1 MRRACVLLGLLSGCS
16 FTPAGG
22 AEVGA
27 VDSGAIDS
35 GAIDGPRA
43 ADGPAVAPPV
53 GYWSFDVDGRDLV
66 GPHAGTLVGGARITT
81 GGAGR
86 RGEALR
92 LGAAGDRFD
101 IGAPTA
107 FDFNTDFTWH
117 AYVRTSGSSGALF
130 SRNPAGTAWNQGS
143 KAMFVRGRTVQWD
156 SGWVSNPHT
165 EVAVDDGNWHQ
176 VIATYVAAS
185 DTLDVFVDPAPGA
198 TAGQY
203 SGTHDVNRFDEHT
216 HVHLAGKAESGFS
229 IGAANFTGGLADLGT
244 LLGLID
250 EAAVFDRALRGAELD
265 LLIAQGPVAFLP

>member
-1 MRRACVLLGLLSGCS
+1 MWRLSAILGLVSGCS

-27 VDSGAIDS
+27 IDGGDIDS
-35 GAIDGPRA
+35 AGPEIDAGPT
-43 ADGPAVAPPV
+43 VAPPIA
-53 GYWSFDVDGRDLV
+53 YWSFDVDGRDGV
-66 GPHAGTLVGGARITT
+66 GAHAGALVGGARITT
-81 GGAGR
+81 GSAGR

-92 LGAAGDRFD
+92 LNAAGDRFD
-101 IGAPTA
+101 IGAPTG
-107 FDFNTDFTWH
+107 FDFNADFTWH
-117 AYVRTSGSSGALF
+117 VYVRTSAASGALF

-165 EVAVDDGNWHQ
+165 DVAIDDGNWHQ

-185 DTLDVFVDPAPGA
+185 DRLDVFVDPAPGA

-203 SGTHDVNRFDEHT
+203 GDTHDVNRFDEHT
-216 HVHLAGKAESGFS
+216 HVHLNGKAESGFS

-244 LLGLID
+244 LVGLID
-250 EAAVFDRALRGAELD
+250 EAAVFDRTLRGAELD
-265 LLIAQGPVAFLP
+265 LLITRGPAAFVP